1 MVFGFLDRTRIAALL
16 WGAGLACVPAWQPAC
31 AASPQLR
38 DLAPVQ
44 VYAAPPVS
52 VDPPRPLPDTP
63 GTEPMFSG
71 MPYSS
76 PEAATPDIP
85 YDFFWG
91 KEDAGS
97 WRRHR
102 LSGASPGLRGTRGW
116 QRPAR
121 RSRAPWLARQ
131 GDKSWTLGASNWRYS
146 SKEGLDV
153 TLGNEEIVVPAWGN
167 SARLGGVS
175 ISQSSLAGSG
185 DSQSWQYSMSVG
197 ALDYSS
203 DSNPNDLTFG
213 PTASNTVLRY
223 GVSPE
228 FTLESQLEVAPDLVT
243 SGLGGNYQTRWGV
256 WSAGVARASYGL
268 YKGWRYQAAYT
279 VDVLDDLQVTWLNE
293 RHTEG
298 FSDLSRYRDGQASPG
313 GIRQKWTATVPL
325 GRWGDVSGN
334 YENEYSATGNI
345 RRSFGVGQQ
354 FWYSPNLRI
363 GVKAERELIT
373 GDYDI
378 GIRFSVPIY

>member
-1 MVFGFLDRTRIAALL
+1 MAFLFLGRTRMAALL
-16 WGAGLACVPAWQPAC
+16 WSAGLVCALAWLPTQAE
-31 AASPQLR
+31 SSRFR

-44 VYAAPPVS
+44 VYAAPQLS

-71 MPYSS
+71 MQYTS

-85 YDFFWG
+85 YNFFWDD
-91 KEDAGS
+91 EDSAN
-97 WRRHR
+97 WRRSR
-102 LSGASPGLRGTRGW
+102 VSSASPGLRGTRGW

-121 RSRAPWLARQ
+121 RSRSPWLARQ
-131 GDKSWTLGASNWRYS
+131 GDTPWTLGSSNWRYS
-146 SKEGLDV
+146 NKEGLDV

-167 SARLGGVS
+167 STKLGGVS

-185 DSQSWQYSMSVG
+185 DSQRWQYSMAIG

-203 DSNPNDLTFG
+203 SADSGDLAYG

-223 GVSPE
+223 GVSPD

-243 SGLGGNYQTRWGV
+243 SGLGGNYRTRWGA

-268 YKGWRYQAAYT
+268 YKGWRYQAAYK
-279 VDVLDDLQVTWLNE
+279 VDVLDDLQLSWMNE
-293 RHTEG
+293 RHTAG
-298 FSDLSRYRDGQASPG
+298 FTDLSRYRDGEVSPG
-313 GIRQKWTATVPL
+313 GIRQRWTATVPL
-325 GRWGDVSGN
+325 GRWGDVSGV
-334 YENEYSATGNI
+334 YENEYSSTGNT

-363 GVKAERELIT
+363 GLKAERELVS